1 MKRMSLMGIILTL
14 QMSRNTAS
22 SMASRYTALAI
33 LINATLCFVY
43 RFAKR
48 DQ

>member
-1 MKRMSLMGIILTL
+1 MGIRLTLLLL

-22 SMASRYTALAI
+22 SITSRYTALAI